1 MVCDAAGRRRE
12 EIARRNCRPEP
23 LTPLRRTARSPF
35 SIVPKEGDLFVIA
48 HRKTRI
54 ARWRVALAVVTVCA
68 LAVAVGAALG
78 SPTRSNA
85 VTITALIG
93 SSGPAETFAVN
104 NAAAAWSKQTGN
116 KVNVIVA
123 SDLGQQLAQGFA
135 SGNPPDIFYLGNDQV
150 ATYAKAGD
158 LAPLDKLKN
167 VKQFYPSLRAAYT
180 VNGHLYAAPKA
191 FSTLGLVINP
201 ASWKAA
207 KLTAKSYPKTWAQL
221 SSVAKKLTRNGQVGL
236 CTGPEFHRL
245 GVFMIQNGGWLVSKK
260 GKKATVNS
268 GANVQAFN
276 YVKKMLG
283 NGSMKLTN
291 QLGVGWGGEG
301 FGKKM
306 CAMTIEGN
314 WIAGAMKNDYPSV
327 GYKVVQLPRGPKGQ
341 GTLQYDGGWGLAAAS
356 KNKPDAM
363 KLISF
368 LTNKSIQMGM
378 AKAFGVMPSIM
389 SARKQSLK
397 VYPQWSSFLAG
408 ANYSKSIPPV
418 PGITTVLGD
427 FNQQLQA
434 LPNTNSKTI
443 LDRVNAELQAFLQY
457 LFPSGFVVPTGPRS
471 RNHE

>member
-1 MVCDAAGRRRE
+1 MKFHWKRLAF
-12 EIARRNCRPEP
+12 
-23 LTPLRRTARSPF
+23 LS
-35 SIVPKEGDLFVIA
+35 
-48 HRKTRI
+48 
-54 ARWRVALAVVTVCA
+54 VAVCA
-68 LAVAVGAALG
+68 AAVAATVASG
-78 SPTRSNA
+78 SPAKTQA
-85 VTITALIG
+85 TELTALIG
-93 SSGPAETFAVN
+93 SSGPAETNAVN
-104 NAAAAWSKQTGN
+104 VAAGAFEKKTGI

-135 SGNPPDIFYLGNDQV
+135 SGNPPDVFYLGNDQV

-167 VKQFYPSLRAAYT
+167 VKEFYPSLKAAYT
-180 VNGHLYAAPKA
+180 FNGHLYAAPKD
-191 FSTLGLVINP
+191 FSTLGLVINT
-201 ASWKAA
+201 ASWKSAG
-207 KLTAKSYPKTWAQL
+207 LTAKNYPKTWAQL

-236 CTGPEFHRL
+236 CTNPEFHRL
-245 GVFMIQNGGWLVSKK
+245 GVFMIENGGWLVSAN

-268 GANVQAFN
+268 PANVQAFN
-276 YVKKMLG
+276 YVKTMLG

-363 KLISF
+363 KLISW
-368 LTNKSIQMGM
+368 LTNKSIEMGM

-389 SARKQSLK
+389 SARKQWLK

-408 ANYSKSIPPV
+408 ADYSKSIPPV
-418 PGITTVLGD
+418 PGISTVLGD

-434 LPNTNSKTI
+434 LPNTSPKAI
-443 LDRVNAELQAFLQY
+443 LDRVNTELQAILQ
-457 LFPSGFVVPTGPRS
+457 
-471 RNHE
+471 

>member
-1 MVCDAAGRRRE
+1 MNEEGITLKFHWKRLAFLSVAVC
-12 EIARRNCRPEP
+12 
-23 LTPLRRTARSPF
+23 
-35 SIVPKEGDLFVIA
+35 
-48 HRKTRI
+48 
-54 ARWRVALAVVTVCA
+54 
-68 LAVAVGAALG
+68 AVAVAAATANG
-78 SPTRSNA
+78 SSTKNQA
-85 VTITALIG
+85 TELTALIG
-93 SSGPAETFAVN
+93 SSGPAETNAVN
-104 NAAAAWSKQTGN
+104 VATSAWTKKTGI

-150 ATYAKAGD
+150 ATYAKAGN
-158 LAPLDKLKN
+158 LAPLDKLAN
-167 VKQFYPSLRAAYT
+167 VKAFYPSLRAAYT
-180 VNGHLYAAPKA
+180 YKGHLYAAPKD
-191 FSTLGLVINP
+191 FSTLGLVINA
-201 ASWKAA
+201 ASWKSAGLKA
-207 KLTAKSYPKTWAQL
+207 KNYPKTWDQL
-221 SSVAKKLTRNGQVGL
+221 AAVAKKLTRNGQVGL

-245 GVFMIQNGGWLVSKK
+245 GVFMIQNGGWLVSKN

-356 KNKPDAM
+356 KNKADAM
-363 KLISF
+363 KLISW

-389 SARKQSLK
+389 SARKQWLK

-408 ANYSKSIPPV
+408 AEYSKSIPPV
-418 PGITTVLGD
+418 PGISTVLGD

-434 LPNTNSKTI
+434 LPTTNSKTI
-443 LDRVNAELQAFLQY
+443 LDRVNAELQAIL
-457 LFPSGFVVPTGPRS
+457 
-471 RNHE
+471 